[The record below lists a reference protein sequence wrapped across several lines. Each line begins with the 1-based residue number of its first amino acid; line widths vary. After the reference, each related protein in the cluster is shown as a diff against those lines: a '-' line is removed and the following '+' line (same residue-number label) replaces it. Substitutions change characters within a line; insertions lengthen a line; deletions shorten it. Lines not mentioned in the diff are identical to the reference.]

1 MTPNKLHHSISGGES
16 VEGFRARCCNAFPTA
31 MDEDSKISRAV
42 LVVQG
47 GCIMAILEAYA
58 LPKRKFDK
66 YHIGNRGL
74 VCCLVGGDA
83 LTLTGGSL
91 CF

>member
-42 LVVQG
+42 VVGQG
-47 GCIMAILEAYA
+47 GFYMEFLEAYA
-58 LPKRKFDK
+58 LPKRKFD
-66 YHIGNRGL
+66 
-74 VCCLVGGDA
+74 
-83 LTLTGGSL
+83 
-91 CF
+91 